1 MSTMGPEASELSS
14 LESVNGDV
22 KSSSSLSRRQPP
34 GKEPLHIQ
42 SAARDALA
50 HSADASRFLAASDYN
65 AALHSYQQALYLY
78 QAQKS
83 AVGQCNAAAT
93 LHNMAL
99 LHKTCQRYDAA
110 VQCFQEAEELYR
122 ECASHV
128 NATTVSEIQQGQVCL
143 DHLLV
148 ETLHN
153 RAFVHSKYQH
163 DINMAISCHEQV
175 VETIL
180 NMEDDT
186 ENREQPASGDVVY
199 VKMNS
204 AQRVAFLAESLKNL
218 GIFYS
223 VRGETE
229 GALGALE
236 EGLEV
241 LKCQVDECPDDVTA
255 KKSMATVL
263 INLGS
268 VYFRQEQFTK
278 AQEALQ
284 HAMDI
289 WMDVEE
295 DPASPEVL
303 ATVNNMGLAH
313 ERMGNLDKAL
323 ECYEDFLHIKSQVL
337 GNDHVEVADSLT
349 TVAKVL
355 ERQSNGEGALD
366 LYQEAL
372 RIYKVAAE
380 NEDPSLWS
388 SAGDVL
394 GRIGTILLEMDQVD
408 ESIEKFNEALQMER
422 RTLGETS
429 EETASIYHGLGRAY
443 MVKCRYDEARDC
455 LLKAARMLEAVPND
469 GVHLDSLV
477 ESSERLKQA
486 LNNESFLSSDGTWV
500 NAEINIEKTPE
511 RKALGTSMSPIGESS
526 LSADPESTED
536 ESPSDNFSLSSASSR
551 IRSSSHLSQLQ
562 VFVNPG
568 APAVDS
574 SIEIEVSPLTT
585 YYKTPTEATA
595 QREFD
600 LSPVASQGSTSPSS
614 EANDSCS
621 GHSSGFHTRRYR
633 YEQCIKNFTLWPGTR
648 DFIESRSE

>member
-1 MSTMGPEASELSS
+1 
-14 LESVNGDV
+14 
-22 KSSSSLSRRQPP
+22 
-34 GKEPLHIQ
+34 
-42 SAARDALA
+42 
-50 HSADASRFLAASDYN
+50 
-65 AALHSYQQALYLY
+65 
-78 QAQKS
+78 
-83 AVGQCNAAAT
+83 
-93 LHNMAL
+93 
-99 LHKTCQRYDAA
+99 
-110 VQCFQEAEELYR
+110 
-122 ECASHV
+122 
-128 NATTVSEIQQGQVCL
+128 
-143 DHLLV
+143 
-148 ETLHN
+148 
-153 RAFVHSKYQH
+153 
-163 DINMAISCHEQV
+163 
-175 VETIL
+175 
-180 NMEDDT
+180 ME
-186 ENREQPASGDVVY
+186 
-199 VKMNS
+199 
-204 AQRVAFLAESLKNL
+204 
-218 GIFYS
+218 
-223 VRGETE
+223 
-229 GALGALE
+229 
-236 EGLEV
+236 
-241 LKCQVDECPDDVTA
+241 
-255 KKSMATVL
+255 
-263 INLGS
+263 
-268 VYFRQEQFTK
+268 
-278 AQEALQ
+278 
-284 HAMDI
+284 
-289 WMDVEE
+289 
-295 DPASPEVL
+295 
-303 ATVNNMGLAH
+303 
-313 ERMGNLDKAL
+313 
-323 ECYEDFLHIKSQVL
+323 
-337 GNDHVEVADSLT
+337 
-349 TVAKVL
+349 KV
-355 ERQSNGEGALD
+355 LD

-408 ESIEKFNEALQMER
+408 ESIEKFNEALQMKR

-614 EANDSCS
+614 EANDSAVGTHQASILDAIDMNSALRISPS
-621 GHSSGFHTRRYR
+621 GQGQEISLKAGPSDEIGQDQQDVSLEENSEEPWASALALARVASAEHESFHIDDSDQVNVSALATPNSAMAGAIARDEYQVESEDETGEDTEEEELHRGLMMEFSQFESQSDLGTNTADYASASDNEFESQSDLGTNMADYASASDNEYESQSDLGTNTADSASASDTETGDYTNSSFEDRTADYAVNSSSDLDTADYVNNTSSDLDTDAYQLPSVAEGDLRILSIQPPRLACHGRGHKGHQQRIPFMKSLISSLQRSRQMPNPTVPSCQVFTGKQRSLLTIRIQQCQRRIPSLTTVVQSTNR
-633 YEQCIKNFTLWPGTR
+633 RLQ
-648 DFIESRSE
+648 